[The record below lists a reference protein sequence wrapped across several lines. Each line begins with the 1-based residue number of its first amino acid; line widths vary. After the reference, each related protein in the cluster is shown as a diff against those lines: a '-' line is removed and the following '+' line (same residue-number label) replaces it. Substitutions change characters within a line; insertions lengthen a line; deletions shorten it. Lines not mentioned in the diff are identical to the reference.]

1 MTFDSEK
8 LLDITGWQLLQAL
21 QEDARLSF
29 AELGRRVGLS
39 PPAAAERIR
48 RMEDAGI
55 ITGYRVEINAEKI
68 GLPLTALI
76 ALTTTPQQ
84 YPQVLALMNDLP
96 EIRSCHHVTGSGSF
110 IIEANA
116 SSIAHLEKLIEQL
129 SRYGQSATS
138 IVLSSPIKG
147 RTIGQP
153 SHLSSQSQASD

>member
-8 LLDITGWQLLQAL
+8 LLDATGWQLLQAL

-29 AELGRRVGLS
+29 AQLGRQVGLS
-39 PPAAAERIR
+39 PPAVAERIR
-48 RMEDAGI
+48 RMEDAGV

-68 GLPLTALI
+68 GLPLAALI

-84 YPQVLALMNDLP
+84 YPHVIALMNDLP
-96 EIRSCHHVTGSGSF
+96 EIRSCHHITGSSSF

-116 SSIAHLEKLIEQL
+116 SSIPHLEKLIEQL
-129 SRYGQSATS
+129 SRYGQTATS

-147 RTIGQP
+147 RVITQP
-153 SHLSSQSQASD
+153 LLD